1 MSSIFDL
8 KADARQNGDMLRD
21 VSPSKIRVDDNG
33 YSNYIFS
40 KKSFISHN
48 NSIPD
53 DDFDLFR
60 EFLEVGTQI
69 YPDEKK
75 IPLKIPCH
83 IAAAEAKEV
92 LDHIVAYSKD
102 SNNPYYRSAKTAL
115 KNGKLALIRGTV
127 KLYLGKYTPRD
138 WRKKRFTNEINFWTF
153 QVGLL
158 DHILEQ
164 LGWIKNIETRKWEKS
179 LQWTTH
185 STDEMKF
192 EAICTT
198 DNLNQLLDFT
208 SENYFE
214 GTRLREIFNKKL
226 RRGYDVDISDIIN
239 VALFHDILV
248 GNKIDEWNE
257 AWGSFESTTNTRNA
271 RITSNII
278 SLCRYSLGTADYLE
292 RVSNALDKYYDKILE
307 KNEFPDDVIEKICKT
322 STQWFKFLEKHGLEA
337 TRNEIYAF
345 LIDQLNKQPQHVKN
359 LRSFTK
365 KVLTLLNSKYE
376 YLKIRFEVE

>member
-1 MSSIFDL
+1 MEGVWD
-8 KADARQNGDMLRD
+8 KKVDANHDGDGLRD

-33 YSNYIFS
+33 YTNYIFS
-40 KKSFISHN
+40 KKSFAIYN
-48 NSIPD
+48 NSISD
-53 DDFDLFR
+53 DDFEIFR
-60 EFLEVGTQI
+60 AFLEERTQI
-69 YPDEKK
+69 YPSDG
-75 IPLKIPCH
+75 KIPCKLV
-83 IAAAEAKEV
+83 AAEAKKV
-92 LDHIVAYSKD
+92 LNHFVVYSKD
-102 SNNPYYRSAKTAL
+102 SNNPYFESARLAL
-115 KNGKLALIRGTV
+115 KNGKLALLRGTV
-127 KLYLGKYTPRD
+127 KLYLGKFTTKY

-164 LGWIKNIETRKWEKS
+164 LGWIKNNETRDWEKI

-185 STDEMKF
+185 PTDKMKF
-192 EAICTT
+192 EAICTA

-226 RRGYDVDISDIIN
+226 KRGYDVDISDIIN
-239 VALFHDILV
+239 VALFYDNLV
-248 GNKIDEWNE
+248 GKNTDEWNE

-292 RVSNALDKYYDKILE
+292 QVSNALDKYYDKILE
-307 KNEFPDDVIEKICKT
+307 KNEFPDEVIEKICKT
-322 STQWFKFLEKHGLEA
+322 STQWFKFLEKHGIEA

-345 LIDQLNKQPQHVKN
+345 LIDQLKKQPQHVKN